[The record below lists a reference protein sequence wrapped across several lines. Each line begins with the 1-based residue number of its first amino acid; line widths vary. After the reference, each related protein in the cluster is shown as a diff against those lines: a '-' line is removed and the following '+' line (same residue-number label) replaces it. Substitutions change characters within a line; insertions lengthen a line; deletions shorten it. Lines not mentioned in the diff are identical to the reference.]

1 MKIDVLI
8 STMNLYTKKENYEL
22 INKMNIKTSSITI
35 SQVKKGENKEIINS
49 KNKLFLYKEKG
60 LSKSRN
66 RAISKSVAD
75 ICVIADDD
83 IKYVDNYEQIIKQAY
98 KKNSDADIIIFKID
112 DRNEERKTSTIKKKR
127 INLINTMRVS
137 SNQITFRRNSVLKMI
152 KFDEEFGS
160 GSKYFFGEDAI
171 MVRDAIKE
179 KLKVIYVDELICVK
193 PKNKSTWFKG
203 YNQEYFISKGAI
215 FYRISSNLYFLL
227 ILQFAI
233 RKRKKYKE
241 NFKIKEAIKY
251 MIKGAQKYKIE
262 STKMEIA

>member
-8 STMNLYTKKENYEL
+8 STMNLYTEKENYEL

-35 SQVKKGENKEIINS
+35 SQVEKDENKEIINS
-49 KNKLFLYKEKG
+49 KNKLFLFKEKG
-60 LSKSRN
+60 LSRSRN
-66 RAISKSVAD
+66 RAISKSTAD

-83 IKYVDNYEQIIKQAY
+83 IIYVDNYEKIIKQAY
-98 KKNSDADIIIFKID
+98 KKNKDADIIIFKID
-112 DRNEERKTSTIKKKR
+112 DRNEERKTAKIRKNK
-127 INLINTMRVS
+127 INFINTMRVS
-137 SNQITFRRNSVLKMI
+137 SNQITFKRNSIIKNKI
-152 KFDEEFGS
+152 KFDETFGS

-171 MVRDAIKE
+171 MIRDALKE
-179 KLKVIYVDELICVK
+179 KLKIIYVDKLICIK

-203 YNQEYFISKGAI
+203 YNKEYFISKGAI

-241 NFKIKEAIKY
+241 NLKIKEAIKY
-251 MIKGAQKYKIE
+251 MIKGAQKYK
-262 STKMEIA
+262 KQ